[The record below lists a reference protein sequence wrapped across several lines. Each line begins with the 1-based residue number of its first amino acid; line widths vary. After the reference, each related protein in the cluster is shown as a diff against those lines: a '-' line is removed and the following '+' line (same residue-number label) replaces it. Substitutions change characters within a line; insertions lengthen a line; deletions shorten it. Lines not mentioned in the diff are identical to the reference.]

1 MPGVVMENVNLEG
14 SLRRPDLDESRN
26 GAPNFENANKS
37 GHHLDLNGS
46 SAHVNGALTGVATS
60 NQQPTTIGDKA
71 GEIVPTTPFEL
82 PHITQGFFPFGTL
95 VNRSAQECWNEL
107 SELIAELAAIHVPA
121 SGGSVI
127 TNGKPAVNQSSE
139 NVHKKLRILDFA
151 HAKRAEFIKLLVLSQ
166 WSRQAADV
174 SRLIDI
180 QGFIRTRHQSYDA
193 ALQYVGEVKRDLV
206 RAQVANPDLKTAVEV
221 LSKGRVTSL
230 PDLGYKPRKR
240 LTAQATHKKL
250 LKLDR
255 IISVRLAL
263 HDSVPPP
270 MRNYRVHDGRVTFT
284 VPGEFELDLSVA
296 EESRDSQFFFVDIRF
311 LFSPSSPIPKG
322 RVFNELD
329 GKVNTLLRA
338 DGLMGCFQFL
348 HGLVLTNK
356 INILFKQSMELS
368 RGLWADSLRIEL
380 LHRTLVVQYWAQR
393 SGPKSWLEIGVKSG
407 TCGRSSSD
415 KRSGTSQIGIRW
427 MRDGQPVSIDAIR
440 FNPDELSMKCLLRS
454 VVALHTSHL
463 LLTAFTTLKRH
474 VLFSS
479 HTLSLKAKLSP
490 EEPGNCHLDVQLTAS
505 RSLRVSVEPMSG
517 SITLRGKDL
526 LHGTPNLLEGFSG
539 DRGPY
544 NSSIDEILSRVTRL
558 RCVTAVDEIES
569 GVKALGLEPVNQ
581 RALGLDPRK
590 LFPSGVLR
598 IAFFT
603 HRLWNRH
610 WIAAA
615 TSSMDGD
622 RWWLVRLRPAGPT
635 EPTGPT
641 KTIRFPI
648 MAFDNMNLPQAHMVG
663 TTLVASKRR
672 RLDYTTC
679 AELVHGLTGVLAI
692 HANARYLSDLPAMHI
707 WPSLDGLQ
715 LETDH
720 RVPDVLFNYNPST
733 LPSAF
738 RVTLPFGVKKQSD
751 FNEMIRL
758 AFHGIDAK
766 SRSVIMMAHGT
777 LKTRIKSLVFLV
789 SELDSSLIIED
800 KGTGFALRLPV
811 PAGHSL
817 VACLLERLQRLQC
830 ILSILQS
837 LIRKGMEPRS
847 LSLSQISFAYGPEK
861 RFSALFDISV
871 EGPSLS
877 DHIDV
882 ADAISKSKPLFQ
894 VKLAIKFKNSSPH
907 RRIQEPLTVAL
918 NQRSSE
924 GGVETIL
931 QLLALTLPLLQSL
944 DQITPQSS
952 QVDPSIVQI
961 TVRGPTV
968 YLLHYPRLKSRFHL
982 SAVTHQ
988 DRLVWLIRDANGTD
1002 QSGRDQVT
1010 AMIQEKIYQSKGD
1023 GWTGL
1028 GDGVIADIT
1037 HVESLILELH
1047 QRLSAP
1053 DLQLDKGAETKAE
1066 QFPQP
1071 MHMKAS
1077 TPAAPQQARGKTDV
1091 ITID

>member
-1 MPGVVMENVNLEG
+1 MPGVVMENVDHEG
-14 SLRRPDLDESRN
+14 SMRRPDLDGSRN
-26 GAPNFENANKS
+26 GAPNAFENFDKS
-37 GHHLDLNGS
+37 GHHLDVNGS
-46 SAHVNGALTGVATS
+46 SAHVNGALTGIATS
-60 NQQPTTIGDKA
+60 NQQIITGDKA

-95 VNRSAQECWNEL
+95 VNRAAQECWNEL
-107 SELIAELAAIHVPA
+107 SELITELAAIHVPA
-121 SGGSVI
+121 ASGSLI

-221 LSKGRVTSL
+221 LSKGRVSSL
-230 PDLGYKPRKR
+230 PDLGYKPPKS
-240 LTAQATHKKL
+240 LTARATHKKL

-263 HDSVPPP
+263 HDSVPSP

-296 EESRDSQFFFVDIRF
+296 EESRASQFFFVDIRF

-329 GKVNTLLRA
+329 GKVNSLLRV

-356 INILFKQSMELS
+356 VNILFKQSMELS

-380 LHRTLVVQYWAQR
+380 LHRTLVIQYWAKR

-407 TCGRSSSD
+407 TCDRSSSD
-415 KRSGTSQIGIRW
+415 KKPETSHIGIRW
-427 MRDGQPVSIDAIR
+427 MRDGHPVSIDAIR

-454 VVALHTSHL
+454 VIALHTSHL
-463 LLTAFTTLKRH
+463 LLTAFTTLKKH
-474 VLFSS
+474 ILFSS
-479 HTLSLKAKLSP
+479 HTLSLEAKLSP
-490 EEPGNCHLDVQLTAS
+490 KEPGDCRLDVQLTAS
-505 RSLRVSVEPMSG
+505 RSLRVSIEPMSG

-539 DRGPY
+539 DRGLY

-581 RALGLDPRK
+581 RALGIDPRK

-598 IAFFT
+598 VAFFT
-603 HRLWNRH
+603 HRHWNRH
-610 WIAAA
+610 WVAAA

-622 RWWLVRLRPAGPT
+622 RWWLVRLQPAGPT
-635 EPTGPT
+635 
-641 KTIRFPI
+641 KMIRFPI
-648 MAFDNMNLPQAHMVG
+648 MAFDNMNFPQAHMIG
-663 TTLVASKRR
+663 TTLVASRKQ
-672 RLDYTTC
+672 RLNYTTC

-707 WPSLDGLQ
+707 WPTLDDLQ
-715 LETDH
+715 LATGH
-720 RVPDVLFNYNPST
+720 GVPDLLFSYNPST

-738 RVTLPFGVKKQSD
+738 RVTLPFGPKKQSD
-751 FNEMIRL
+751 FKEMIRL
-758 AFHGIDAK
+758 AFHGIDTK

-777 LKTRIKSLVFLV
+777 LKTRIKALIPLV
-789 SELDSSLIIED
+789 SKLDTSLIIED
-800 KGTGFALRLPV
+800 KGAGFALRLPV

-817 VACLLERLQRLQC
+817 VACVLERLQRLQC

-861 RFSALFDISV
+861 RFSAIFEISV

-877 DHIDV
+877 DHVDV

-894 VKLAIKFKNSSPH
+894 LKLAIKFENSSPH

-924 GGVETIL
+924 GGVEAIL
-931 QLLALTLPLLQSL
+931 QLLALTLPLLRSL
-944 DQITPQSS
+944 DQITSQSS
-952 QVDPSIVQI
+952 QVDSSIVQI
-961 TVRGPTV
+961 TVRRPTV
-968 YLLHYPRLKSRFHL
+968 YLIHYPSLKSRFHL

-988 DRLVWLIRDANGTD
+988 DRLVWMIRDANGTD
-1002 QSGRDQVT
+1002 QSGRDQV
-1010 AMIQEKIYQSKGD
+1010 AALVQEKIYQSKGD

-1028 GDGVIADIT
+1028 GDGVIANIT
-1037 HVESLILELH
+1037 HVENLILELH

-1053 DLQLDKGAETKAE
+1053 DLQLDKGPETKSE
-1066 QFPQP
+1066 QFAQP
-1071 MHMKAS
+1071 VHMKAS
-1077 TPAAPQQARGKTDV
+1077 TPAAPRQARGKTDV